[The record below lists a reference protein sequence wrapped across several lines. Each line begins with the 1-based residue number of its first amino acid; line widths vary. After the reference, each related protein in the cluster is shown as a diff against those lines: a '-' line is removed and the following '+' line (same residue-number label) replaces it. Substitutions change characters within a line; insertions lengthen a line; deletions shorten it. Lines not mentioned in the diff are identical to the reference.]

1 MRPVVFQLDDIIKN
15 IYAAG
20 DQTKQDETIADP
32 DEDFG
37 MKKITRENEACE
49 DKKIF
54 DPLSCPDRMETM
66 MYFNLVI
73 TPASRGLKYK

>member
-1 MRPVVFQLDDIIKN
+1 VPVVIFQIDDIIKN

-20 DQTKQDETIADP
+20 DQTKQDKTTGDP

-37 MKKITRENEACE
+37 MKKIPRENKACE

-54 DPLSCPDRMETM
+54 DPLPGPHGNDDISQLGDHD
-66 MYFNLVI
+66 FVSL
-73 TPASRGLKYK
+73 GH